1 MQQSHCLHCTLDVC
15 YENVL
20 HKLVF
25 NIDILTLTEL
35 HIMSVS
41 FNNFRVNAHMVW
53 WFQQALQGNH
63 AMTAQCA
70 QYVSALKIVS
80 TKSADDCARISTSHS
95 YHYSVGRWNYFWS
108 IPSNVITAPS
118 DLNVTHRQT
127 DGHCGITAR

>member
-41 FNNFRVNAHMVW
+41 FNNFRVNAHMV
-53 WFQQALQGNH
+53 
-63 AMTAQCA
+63 
-70 QYVSALKIVS
+70 
-80 TKSADDCARISTSHS
+80 
-95 YHYSVGRWNYFWS
+95 
-108 IPSNVITAPS
+108 
-118 DLNVTHRQT
+118 
-127 DGHCGITAR
+127 